1 VWLLDRL
8 RGRAAAPALVRIGQA
23 QCQLWTRS
31 FAGWALKAA
40 LPCQHLKPNQVQ
52 DLSSIVGQLLTEL
65 PAPVDVQVIVDSRWM
80 PLSWVQIGT
89 AVLAKPQMDALLQH
103 RFADVYGEEARKWSC
118 RSTYVSGDP
127 WTFAVGI
134 PERLLAAVAEAC
146 ATELMDSEAKAGRTR
161 IIGVESS
168 FTWAWNQTPNRGRGG
183 WCLAVLEQ
191 DRTLLATIKAGRL
204 TAMNV
209 AAPPLHDVTNLQA
222 FLGVQWLRAGV
233 THPPQACTLVSWE
246 PLLNQDALRGE
257 GVDFMALGQSG
268 GAST

>member
-1 VWLLDRL
+1 MWLHDRL
-8 RGRAAAPALVRIGQA
+8 RGRAAASALVRIGQA
-23 QCQLWTRS
+23 QCQLWTQS
-31 FAGWALKAA
+31 SVGWALKAA
-40 LPCQHLKPNQVQ
+40 LPCHHLKPNQVQ
-52 DLSSIVGQLLTEL
+52 ELTAIVGQLLTEL
-65 PAPVDVQVIVDSRWM
+65 PAPADVQFIVDSRWM
-80 PLSWVQIGT
+80 PVSWVQIGA
-89 AVLAKPQMDALLQH
+89 AVLDKVQMDALLQH

-127 WTFAVGI
+127 WAFAVGV
-134 PERLLAAVAEAC
+134 PERLLAALAEAC
-146 ATELMDSEAKAGRTR
+146 PKAPLDPAKNAGRTR
-161 IIGVESS
+161 ITGVESS
-168 FTWAWNQTPNRGRGG
+168 FTRAWNQTPNLGRGS
-183 WCLAVLEQ
+183 WCLAVIEQ
-191 DRTLLATIKAGRL
+191 DRTLLALIKAGRL

-257 GVDFMALGQSG
+257 GVEFMALGQSG